1 MSKISDNQSFA
12 TLVQNDLKSKGFYKG
27 SIDGWAGSE
36 TRSAYAAAYSPAQA
50 GVITVP
56 SSSSSNSAKLY
67 AQAEKDKGLKETSG
81 SSSTPRIK
89 RAILEAASWLN
100 PDDSVTAWCGC
111 IMGLWVSEIGLTPP
125 PEYFRAISWLKFG
138 KATTLEKA
146 KKGDVVVLSRSGG
159 NHVGLY
165 HSHTK
170 TTISLLGGNQSNAVN
185 ITTYSMSSFKGVRT
199 I

>member
-12 TLVQNDLKSKGFYKG
+12 GLVQRHLASKGFYKG
-27 SIDGWAGSE
+27 SIDEWAGDR
-36 TRSAYAAAYSPAQA
+36 TVAAFNAAYGESSP
-50 GVITVP
+50 P
-56 SSSSSNSAKLY
+56 SNLSTNSAKLY

-81 SSSTPRIK
+81 SASTPRIK

-111 IMGLWVSEIGLTPP
+111 IVGLWVSEIGLTPP